1 MAQDANTPNNWS
13 SELLSQVETDTSFN
27 RIAND
32 GTQDFSFNEDRS
44 NATEQASTIKPE
56 DFEYYLYQLLM
67 DLRAKRPLDNRRFDR
82 ILQVATEIDTCRQV
96 FLGLRDEDA
105 KLVLEELQSVRTFPF
120 LKRKKCASIC

>member
-13 SELLSQVETDTSFN
+13 SESLSQVETDTSFD
-27 RIAND
+27 RIANN
-32 GTQDFSFNEDRS
+32 GTRDFSLNEDRS
-44 NATEQASTIKPE
+44 NTIERPSTIKPE

-67 DLRAKRPLDNRRFDR
+67 DLHAKRPLDNRRFDR

-105 KLVLEELQSVRTFPF
+105 KLALEELQSVRTFPF
-120 LKRKKCASIC
+120 FQKKCASIC